1 MADPV
6 PLQTVIS
13 DVRERTEKVYLSA
26 DEHSN
31 GDHHRRWKA
40 IREGE
45 AELAEYLRVTYGAL
59 IRANGDTNTISMC
72 CITSSATAGLL
83 AAFRNWANAADRK
96 EDAS

>member
-1 MADPV
+1 MSNIRVVIAD
-6 PLQTVIS
+6 I
-13 DVRERTEKVYLSA
+13 RERTESVYLSA

-59 IRANGDTNTISMC
+59 IRAKGDTNTIRMC
-72 CITSSATAGLL
+72 GITSSATAGLL
-83 AAFRNWANAADRK
+83 ATFRNWANAADRK

>member
-59 IRANGDTNTISMC
+59 IRANGETNMIRMCMGYIHTIYFIYHNTDFIQC
-72 CITSSATAGLL
+72 LANITATI
-83 AAFRNWANAADRK
+83 N
-96 EDAS
+96 